1 MAFVFLVIV
10 VFLVPKQALADPWG
24 AVATILGAILM
35 PIISL
40 IGKLI
45 TVMIRLLV
53 AVAQYN
59 DFIASPAV
67 SKGWIIIRDIF
78 NMFFIFILLI
88 IAFGTVLKIEKYS
101 YKRLLL
107 GFLLAAVLVNFSKLI
122 CGIFIDIAQI
132 IMLTFVNAFKSVGEG
147 NLAELLGLRAL
158 MDLRHDAGGGD
169 LNKELVGAL
178 CLGFIMSAIA
188 LVVVT
193 IITLI
198 FVFRIVILWFLV
210 LLSPLAFMGSVLPA
224 FQRYAN
230 QWWEKFAS
238 QVIIGPVLAFFL
250 WLSFAMVQEPALQD
264 GGIYKSVVP
273 SGSPVEQTI
282 TEQLTPEEGETPE
295 EGKAQISAAVSEAG
309 KPQNVLNFII
319 GIAMLLGSLMVA
331 QQMGVA
337 GGEMAGQALAKIQ
350 AIGAGAAKAPFKA
363 IGKAGKFI
371 ASEGIKELEART
383 GIPLTKTR
391 WKKITE
397 RRKELSEQKRE
408 AEWAERKKGAL
419 SYLPKGTDEWA
430 HVLHLKGGPKAL
442 GRFFQGIAGKAGKY
456 REEAAGL
463 IGENE
468 KTDVELKS
476 KISDGNYKKLGEDIK
491 EKEKEGEQTKLN
503 AETFKVSGTGTMSL
517 NNIDEYLKDLE
528 QKIKQWEKEKDPK
541 AEQASKFAENLKKY
555 SDQAKEDGKN
565 EVDLNK
571 IETLTEKDKSFYK
584 QDVSEWFVQKTE
596 STEKNVKTL
605 KEQQEKYNFT
615 KDDQDKINK
624 QLQDLT
630 GEITKIDIGDEAKTT
645 LQALVKEME
654 TPFEGLV
661 PEKRKK
667 IAEKVWNFQNKIK
680 ELKQDGK
687 IDDQQEKIIT
697 DPLKNVHSRLNREI
711 IGDDK
716 MKEINEKRKKNQQDI
731 HDLKARAE
739 MIQPKTMTPEQKQ
752 AIHRRVIN
760 EYEKLKD
767 NDDPQELITLYH
779 RAEIEKDTA
788 LARAVLMKLNAQY
801 DLNEILGDL
810 NYEQGFR
817 GEAKLAKRLHEKVGM
832 DEQEAYMFINDL
844 AYKNKAAQAFRFM
857 APVTRDQKTGLYRPT
872 TDEEHEKIVLTE
884 TGKMDPENF
893 YRRGWWG
900 EIFCKTTDPQTG
912 ERIPVVDSTTM
923 EIIKRDIDIIHKEMC
938 VGFRFQK
945 ELEKDFAHPKIVEAL
960 EEMKK
965 GLRRDQQIKMDAI
978 LNSLKSKQRDFWPQS
993 KL

>member
-1 MAFVFLVIV
+1 MVFVFLVIV
-10 VFLVPKQALADPWG
+10 VFFVPKQVLADVG
-24 AVATILGAILM
+24 SAVATILGAILL

-53 AVAQYN
+53 WVAQYN
-59 DFIASPAV
+59 DFIASPVV

-122 CGIFIDIAQI
+122 CGIFIDVAQI

-147 NLAELLGLRAL
+147 NLAELLGLRTL
-158 MDLRHDAGGGD
+158 MDLRKEAGGET

-178 CLGFIMSAIA
+178 ILGFIMSAIA

-250 WLSFAMVQEPALQD
+250 WLSFAMVQEPALQN
-264 GGIYKSVVP
+264 GGAYKSVVP
-273 SGSPVEQTI
+273 SGSSVGETMNEKSI
-282 TEQLTPEEGETPE
+282 TEGGETQTPL
-295 EGKAQISAAVSEAG
+295 SAAVSEAG
-309 KPQNVLNFII
+309 KLENLLNFIV

-331 QQMGVA
+331 QQLGVA
-337 GGEMAGQALAKIQ
+337 GGKMAGQALGKIQ

-363 IGKAGKFI
+363 VGKAGKFL

-397 RRKELSEQKRE
+397 RRRELSEQKRE
-408 AEWAERKKGAL
+408 AEWAERKKGVL

-476 KISDGNYKKLGEDIK
+476 KISTGDYEKLD
-491 EKEKEGEQTKLN
+491 
-503 AETFKVSGTGTMSL
+503 
-517 NNIDEYLKDLE
+517 
-528 QKIKQWEKEKDPK
+528 
-541 AEQASKFAENLKKY
+541 
-555 SDQAKEDGKN
+555 
-565 EVDLNK
+565 
-571 IETLTEKDKSFYK
+571 
-584 QDVSEWFVQKTE
+584 
-596 STEKNVKTL
+596 

-615 KDDQDKINK
+615 EEDQKEIDK
-624 QLQDLT
+624 QLKGLT
-630 GEITKIDIGDEAKTT
+630 GEITKIDIGDEAKKAFLDQINDLTKDIKT
-645 LQALVKEME
+645 PFKDLDPVKRKEM
-654 TPFEGLV
+654 
-661 PEKRKK
+661 
-667 IAEKVWNFQNKIK
+667 AEKVWTFQNKIK
-680 ELKQDGK
+680 ELKQDEK
-687 IDDQQEKIIT
+687 INTQQEKEIK
-697 DPLKNVHSRLNREI
+697 DPLKDIHLRLNKEI
-711 IGDDK
+711 IKDTDMEK
-716 MKEINEKRKKNQQDI
+716 INKEKEAKKQKI
-731 HDLKARAE
+731 HDWKARAE

-817 GEAKLAKRLHEKVGM
+817 GEAELAKRLHEKVGM
-832 DEQEAYMFINDL
+832 DEQESYMFINDL

-912 ERIPVVDSTTM
+912 ERIPVADSTTM

-938 VGFRFQK
+938 KGFRFQK
-945 ELEKDFAHPKIVEAL
+945 ELEKDFAHPVIVKAL
-960 EEMKK
+960 EKMKQD
-965 GLRRDQQIKMDAI
+965 LRKDQQDKMDEI
-978 LNSLKSKQRDFWPQS
+978 VNSLKNKQRDFWPQS